1 MYRIVESYSE
11 GKCPD
16 IPSEDALVVTDGF
29 VAVIDGAT
37 AKTNFRFPGDET
49 PGHYAARKISEALK
63 DLPIDTDAYTCAYTL
78 NKVLRADLPPE
89 SRPIA
94 SLVVYSDVRKEV
106 WQIGD
111 CQWAEIDS
119 DGTFTV
125 HRNDKLIDSQLAHWR
140 SVMLQSMLSRN
151 VITHEMIVEQDPAR
165 KIIQPFITRQ
175 VRYQN
180 AIGSPLC
187 FGVID
192 GTHTPDEYIHI
203 YNIQETTR
211 AIILASDGY
220 HNLCPTLAISE
231 HQLKDN
237 LRQDPLCISC
247 NPQTKGIRT
256 GCTSFDDRTFIKI
269 YIL

>member
-1 MYRIVESYSE
+1 MYKIVESYSE
-11 GKCPD
+11 SKCPG
-16 IPSEDALVVTDGF
+16 IPSEDALVVTDNF

-37 AKTNFRFPGDET
+37 AKTDFRFPDNET
-49 PGHYAARKISEALK
+49 PGHYAARKISEAFK
-63 DLPIDTDAYTCAYTL
+63 DLPNDTDAYTCAYIL
-78 NKVLRADLPPE
+78 NKVLRTDLPTA

-94 SLVVYSDVRKEV
+94 SLVVYSDFRKEV

-119 DGTFTV
+119 DGTFTI

-140 SVMLQSMLSRN
+140 SVMLHSMLSRN
-151 VITHEMIVEQDPAR
+151 VVTPAMILEQDPAR

-192 GTHTPDEYIHI
+192 GTSTPDEYIHI
-203 YNIQETTR
+203 YNIKETSKTL
-211 AIILASDGY
+211 ILATDGY
-220 HNLCPTLAISE
+220 HHLCPTLGLSE
-231 HQLKDN
+231 DQLKDS
-237 LRQDPLCISC
+237 LKQDPLCISR
-247 NPQTKGIRT
+247 NLQTKGIRS

-269 YIL
+269 DIL